1 MDSLSDD
8 SFSERAE
15 SKNLI
20 RIVHA
25 SGTHPGTRILLLN
38 LPNDSMSEDDSASI
52 LIENEAFPYLDR
64 ALPQLKTSREQLLGL
79 IHSSELRL
87 CPNSLA
93 PMSVYKKPVNVP
105 FIRPK
110 FSHKKDSDHAV

>member
-1 MDSLSDD
+1 MESVSDD

-20 RIVHA
+20 RIGHA
-25 SGTHPGTRILLLN
+25 SGTQPSTRILLLN

-87 CPNSLA
+87 GPTFLA
-93 PMSVYKKPVNVP
+93 PMCVSKKPVNVP
-105 FIRPK
+105 FIWPK
-110 FSHKKDSDHAV
+110 LSHKK